1 MLLTL
6 NVDYEAQQNL
16 KENITPFSGEHELLE
31 FDKSITSDKTDSVQ
45 GIPVVTSN
53 FAKR

>member
-1 MLLTL
+1 M
-6 NVDYEAQQNL
+6 

-31 FDKSITSDKTDSVQ
+31 FDKSITSDRTDSVQ

-53 FAKR
+53 FAKKYIPTYTDSWTRK